1 MISRRS
7 FVKQTAFY
15 SAAFALFPSFQTG
28 SEFLQESDNE
38 LSLHVF
44 SKHLQFLN
52 YKDMADAAAD
62 IGFDGIDLTVRRNGH
77 VLPERVG
84 DDLPKAVEAIQQAGL
99 LAEMMASDVNNA
111 LDPLHRRV
119 LRAAADQGIKWYRLG
134 YVNFND
140 QPIPERLAE
149 LNEQM
154 KHLARFNRMLGI
166 TGAYQNHAGTRVGA
180 AIWDIWHLLADLE
193 PDEIGCQYDIR
204 HAVVE
209 GGTSWKNGLK
219 LIRPK
224 INCIVLKDFIWKKV
238 DNSWKLVNVPL
249 GEGMV
254 DFDAYFKMLKA
265 FGLNVPVSIH
275 FEYDLGGAE
284 HGARDISAAQRKAV
298 FEAMKRDVQFARTTW
313 KNA

>member
-1 MISRRS
+1 MTRRD
-7 FVKQTAFY
+7 FVKQSAFF
-15 SAAFALFPSFQTG
+15 SSAFAFFPTSSIQLTG
-28 SEFLQESDNE
+28 SIEHE

-52 YKDMADAAAD
+52 YQDMAEAAAN
-62 IGFDGIDLTVRRNGH
+62 IGFDGIDLTVRRKGH
-77 VLPERVG
+77 VSPQRVE
-84 DDLPKAVEAIQQAGL
+84 DDLPKAVDAIKSAGL
-99 LAEMMASDVNNA
+99 LADMMATDVNNA
-111 LDPLHRRV
+111 LDSLHRRV
-119 LRAAADQGIKWYRLG
+119 LRTAADQGIEWYRLG
-134 YVNFND
+134 YVSFSD
-140 QPIPERLAE
+140 DPIPKRLLE

-154 KHLARFNRMLGI
+154 KHLARFNKMLGI

-193 PDEIGCQYDIR
+193 PDAMGCQYDIR

-209 GGTSWKNGLK
+209 GGTSWKTGLK

-224 INCIVLKDFIWKKV
+224 INCIVLKDFIWKQVDGKWKV
-238 DNSWKLVNVPL
+238 VNVPL

-254 DFDAYFKMLKA
+254 DFDAYFKILKT
-265 FGLNVPVSIH
+265 FDLNVPVSIH

-284 HGARDISAAQRKAV
+284 HGAREVSTAQRKIV
-298 FEAMKRDVQFARTTW
+298 FEAMKRDVQFARTAW

>member
-1 MISRRS
+1 MTRRD
-7 FVKQTAFY
+7 FVRQSALY
-15 SAAFALFPSFQTG
+15 SSLFAVAPMGIPQLDPGSPTG
-28 SEFLQESDNE
+28 E

-52 YKDMADAAAD
+52 YPDMAEAAAE
-62 IGFDGIDLTVRRNGH
+62 IGFDGVDLTVRRNGH

-84 DDLPKAVEAIQQAGL
+84 EDLPRAVEAIRSAGL
-99 LAEMMASDVNNA
+99 LADMMASEVNNA

-119 LRAAADQGIKWYRLG
+119 LRIAAAAGIKWYRLG
-134 YVNFND
+134 YVDFND

-154 KHLARFNRMLGI
+154 KQLARFNKMLGI
-166 TGAYQNHAGTRVGA
+166 AGAYQNHAGQRVGA
-180 AIWDIWHLLADLE
+180 AIWDIWHLLSEIE
-193 PDEIGCQYDIR
+193 PDAIGCQYDIR
-204 HAVVE
+204 HAIVE
-209 GGTSWKNGLK
+209 GGTAWKNGLK

-224 INCIVLKDFIWKKV
+224 INCIVLKDFVWKQVEGKWRV
-238 DNSWKLVNVPL
+238 VNVPL

-254 DFDAYFKMLKA
+254 DFDTYFKLLKA
-265 FGLNVPVSIH
+265 SALDVPVSIH

-284 HGARDISAAQRKAV
+284 HGDRNISAAQQKTVLA
-298 FEAMKRDVQFARTTW
+298 AMKRDVQFARTTW